1 MEQQSAED
9 RWMCALCNKGL
20 TENTPVTDKK
30 QKARRRKSKFVKKKN
45 LPTYM
50 G

>member
-20 TENTPVTDKK
+20 TENTPVT
-30 QKARRRKSKFVKKKN
+30 VKNKRPEDVSQS
-45 LPTYM
+45 L
-50 G
+50 

>member
-20 TENTPVTDKK
+20 TENTPVTDKNK
-30 QKARRRKSKFVKKKN
+30 RPEDVSQS
-45 LPTYM
+45 L
-50 G
+50 